1 MQLLIG
7 NYANLYDISLGVTP
21 IFQLLELKPE
31 LQSPLVDV
39 ASRLPSLPEDGQ
51 DSRAQVNYQ
60 VTGKMPVPQK
70 IKLASRLS
78 IYLFAIPVAIKARL
92 KIST

>member
-1 MQLLIG
+1 MLICT
-7 NYANLYDISLGVTP
+7 IFPLGVTP

-51 DSRAQVNYQ
+51 DSRATSQLPSHGQ
-60 VTGKMPVPQK
+60 DAVPQK
-70 IKLASRLS
+70 IKLVSRLS